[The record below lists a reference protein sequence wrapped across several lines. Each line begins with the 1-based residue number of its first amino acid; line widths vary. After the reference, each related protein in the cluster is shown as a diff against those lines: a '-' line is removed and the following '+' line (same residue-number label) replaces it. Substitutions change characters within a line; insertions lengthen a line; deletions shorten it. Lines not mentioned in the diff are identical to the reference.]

1 MNIEDCNTISLKRLC
16 DYGLMAL
23 TFFIRICKIIEYEVT
38 MIIKPKEIKMRKFV
52 RKPNISQAVIIAT
65 EMLKFAEF
73 DRIEEKYNKQ
83 LKDLLECK

>member
-1 MNIEDCNTISLKRLC
+1 
-16 DYGLMAL
+16 
-23 TFFIRICKIIEYEVT
+23 

-52 RKPNISQAVIIAT
+52 YKPNIRRAVIVAT

-73 DRIEEKYNKQ
+73 DKVEEKYNKQ